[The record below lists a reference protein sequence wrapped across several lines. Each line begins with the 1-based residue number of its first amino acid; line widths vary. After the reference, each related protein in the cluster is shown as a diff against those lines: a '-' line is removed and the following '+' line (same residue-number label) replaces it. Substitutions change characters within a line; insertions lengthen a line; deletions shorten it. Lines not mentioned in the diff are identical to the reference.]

1 MTTASQEVLDILCE
15 MAKILDT
22 GLDRR
27 TLSVLVD
34 LLEAGIHP
42 EALAAAIQE
51 IRRHTYI
58 TAASSNVTARS
69 ERF

>member
-1 MTTASQEVLDILCE
+1 MTAASQEVLDILCE

-51 IRRHTYI
+51 IRRHKST

-69 ERF
+69 ERL